1 MPGFKASLTYVD
13 VDYRDRIGT
22 LTEDYLRFLTNR
34 EVFGGVVLAHP
45 PLDLVQ
51 FYYSQPSFTNP
62 IAIAPNQLVAILDGQ
77 PRHLAREPPTD
88 IDIDL
93 GSALALEGVSL
104 DLGLSGPLLILR
116 LKQPSP
122 PSLDVDII

>member
-1 MPGFKASLTYVD
+1 MPGFKASLTYFD

-34 EVFGGVVLAHP
+34 DVFGGVVLDNP

-62 IAIAPNQLVAILDGQ
+62 IAIAPNQVVAILDGQ
-77 PRHLAREPPTD
+77 TRNLAREHPKRPEERSVGTECARTVR
-88 IDIDL
+88 
-93 GSALALEGVSL
+93 SRVS
-104 DLGLSGPLLILR
+104 PY
-116 LKQPSP
+116 Q
-122 PSLDVDII
+122 

>member
-34 EVFGGVVLAHP
+34 DVFGGVVLDNP

-62 IAIAPNQLVAILDGQ
+62 IAIAPNQVVAILDGQ
-77 PRHLAREPPTD
+77 TRNLAREHQKG

-93 GSALALEGVSL
+93 GYAREIGRASCRARVGQYV
-104 DLGLSGPLLILR
+104 
-116 LKQPSP
+116 
-122 PSLDVDII
+122 

>member
-1 MPGFKASLTYVD
+1 MRISDWSSDVCSSDLSSMPGFKASLTYFD

-34 EVFGGVVLAHP
+34 DVFGGVVLDNP

-62 IAIAPNQLVAILDGQ
+62 IAIAPHQVVAILDGQ
-77 PRHLAREPPTD
+77 TRNPAREHQNGIHTT
-88 IDIDL
+88 
-93 GSALALEGVSL
+93 G
-104 DLGLSGPLLILR
+104 R
-116 LKQPSP
+116 P
-122 PSLDVDII
+122 PSRK